1 VVGIKNKIELKRN
14 KFVLADNSEFI
25 FFLYQAISNTWGGKK
40 FIMEVKRKG
49 SFCITRHSDKHTV
62 PLMSPDPREK
72 NEPEGSD
79 YILQFLLVQS
89 S

>member
-1 VVGIKNKIELKRN
+1 
-14 KFVLADNSEFI
+14 
-25 FFLYQAISNTWGGKK
+25 
-40 FIMEVKRKG
+40 MEVKRKG
-49 SFCITRHSDKHTV
+49 SFRITRHSDKHTV
-62 PLMSPDPREK
+62 TLMSPDPREK